1 MRFAMATTRVRT
13 AIKTEFRSGPLRGV
27 GTIKNVSPEGLFV
40 STGSIPEQGEAVQ
53 LVFPVPGG
61 RLALSGMVWWTTA
74 GNHTMGPARRGF
86 GLRLLEAPER
96 FQRLVESLG

>member
-1 MRFAMATTRVRT
+1 MTKTRVRT
-13 AIKTEFRSGPLRGV
+13 AIKTEFRAGSLRGR

-61 RLALSGMVWWTTA
+61 RLALSGMVWWTTT
-74 GNHTMGPARRGF
+74 GNHTMGPGQRGF

-96 FQRLVESLG
+96 FQRLVESLR